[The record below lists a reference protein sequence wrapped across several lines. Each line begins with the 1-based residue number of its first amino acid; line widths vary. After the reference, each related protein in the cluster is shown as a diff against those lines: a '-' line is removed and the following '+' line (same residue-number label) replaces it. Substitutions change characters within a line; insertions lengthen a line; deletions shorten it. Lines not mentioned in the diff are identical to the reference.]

1 MASGIWRS
9 GYAAHH
15 SSMAK
20 SFHAWTHACAS
31 SLSAMSKNVEPAN
44 PGSDGKQSWAWTPS

>member
-1 MASGIWRS
+1 MASGIWRP